1 MLGATT
7 LWGVSSAILS
17 DTSTSPLWLLALY
30 GIVVGVPITIWGLRV
45 RRPVRAEW
53 VAGLFVLD
61 VLNVGGFFTALQLAP
76 VGPVVALHLA
86 SPVVLLLYELVWLRR
101 PATRWRIGSL
111 VLVVSGCVLAAVAA
125 GTAGGGPLALL
136 GLALSLM
143 SAVCVALTNVLAVRI
158 ATVGGSWQLVV
169 GTASLARAALT
180 GGVARLVGA
189 SFDAEG
195 GLLLVAAVLAAGGVT
210 FLWAGAAPRIS
221 PRSISI
227 VGLNEAVVA
236 TIVASA
242 FLGESLTVAAVAATA
257 VILAAIALEVLE
269 PTPAVPS
276 GLVEARIG
284 P

>member
-1 MLGATT
+1 MTLRRQQIGVLAMLGGTT

-30 GIVVGVPITIWGLRV
+30 GLVVGVPITIWGLRV
-45 RRPVRAEW
+45 RRPVRARW
-53 VAGLFVLD
+53 VGSLFVLD

-101 PATRWRIGSL
+101 PATRWRIASL
-111 VLVVSGCVLAAVAA
+111 VLVVSGCALAAVAA
-125 GTAGGGPLALL
+125 GTSGGGPLALV

-169 GTASLARAALT
+169 GGASLARAALT
-180 GGVARLVGA
+180 GGVALLVDA

-195 GLLLVAAVLAAGGVT
+195 PLLLVAAVLAAGG
-210 FLWAGAAPRIS
+210 
-221 PRSISI
+221 
-227 VGLNEAVVA
+227 
-236 TIVASA
+236 
-242 FLGESLTVAAVAATA
+242 
-257 VILAAIALEVLE
+257 
-269 PTPAVPS
+269 
-276 GLVEARIG
+276 
-284 P
+284 